1 MCGIVGF
8 INDKDNK
15 KAIVNDMMD
24 RIVHRGPNSSGDYI
38 DQHVALG
45 FRRLSIIDLEGGKQ
59 PIYNEDRT
67 KVIIFNGEIYNYQ
80 ELREELISLGHQFRT
95 KGDSEVLLHGYEEW
109 KEKLPERLRGMFA
122 FAVWDAGRKELF
134 LARDYFGIKP
144 LYYAL
149 IGNEIG
155 RASCRERV

>member
-59 PIYNEDRT
+59 PIYNED
-67 KVIIFNGEIYNYQ
+67 
-80 ELREELISLGHQFRT
+80 
-95 KGDSEVLLHGYEEW
+95 
-109 KEKLPERLRGMFA
+109 
-122 FAVWDAGRKELF
+122 
-134 LARDYFGIKP
+134 
-144 LYYAL
+144 
-149 IGNEIG
+149 
-155 RASCRERV
+155 

>member
-1 MCGIVGF
+1 
-8 INDKDNK
+8 
-15 KAIVNDMMD
+15 MMD

-80 ELREELISLGHQFRT
+80 PLREELIAAGHIFKHMRIQKYCCMVMKNGELIYYKRFGVCLPLQSGTINAMNYLVLGIILESNHII
-95 KGDSEVLLHGYEEW
+95 
-109 KEKLPERLRGMFA
+109 M
-122 FAVWDAGRKELF
+122 RK
-134 LARDYFGIKP
+134 
-144 LYYAL
+144 
-149 IGNEIG
+149 
-155 RASCRERV
+155 